1 MLSCARSL
9 EGNQSVSTLVCE
21 FSMIFSWKVFNNFY
35 QFSVM
40 VIPWRQARDIY
51 NGPVSYLSRHIFEGR
66 TDCAR
71 FYDSIAWCQYS
82 LMEILLCRILDLPLL
97 QFLIFCQS
105 HLRSHSPH
113 IVTKVHNRFVHYLP
127 HLSKLVLK
135 MTYF

>member
-1 MLSCARSL
+1 MLSCVRSL

-21 FSMIFSWKVFNNFY
+21 FAMIFSDWKVFNDLY
-35 QFSVM
+35 QFSEM

-82 LMEILLCRILDLPLL
+82 LMEILLGSQICHAPSSVPDLLPITLCGRTAL
-97 QFLIFCQS
+97 
-105 HLRSHSPH
+105 H
-113 IVTKVHNRFVHYLP
+113 IV
-127 HLSKLVLK
+127 LK
-135 MTYF
+135 SQICFKKSPILCDIRDQL